1 MNIPITEKEFIQD
14 ILENCGKIPAFHGPI
29 WSWANGPIKSR
40 IIEYGIINPI
50 IPEVR
55 FGGWPNEYIKEVRFG
70 GWPNGYIKEI
80 WEMNSNA
87 ILSARGLSID
97 DRCSLIG
104 SSTLKIP
111 HVKDWLLKKEDSD
124 EFKNGWFTNLPYHE
138 RKFMMPVRSFDDYY
152 KDISDIQI
160 FRISHI
166 PDDIKFED
174 CVPTVGELYIAHPY
188 RQGVYLPVSKY
199 EHLIFR
205 ERIHELSKV
214 MMALGATEIRTLQNS
229 DNKSQYISENSS
241 NISASVGVERFGAK
255 GAFSSFLKNL
265 NETEKSDSIVINFKN
280 DPIDLPKIPDCLVWY
295 PHDKEWQHIAESRL
309 LGNILEYEI
318 NLSSKAISL
327 VSEIERS
334 NIEAQ
339 AKALFASGSYS
350 KDSSSYVFFKE
361 ESAKN
366 TKIRIKF
373 KSRKDY

>member
-14 ILENCGKIPAFHGPI
+14 ILENCGLNTLDLDLLPFEEMAMLNALVEERVKP
-29 WSWANGPIKSR
+29 R
-40 IIEYGIINPI
+40 IIEYGVINPI
-50 IPEVR
+50 IPR
-55 FGGWPNEYIKEVRFG
+55 YFYNGGHR
-70 GWPNGYIKEI
+70 GYIKKI

-87 ILSARGLSID
+87 IISARGLSIE

-104 SSTLKIP
+104 SSTLKIL

-160 FRISHI
+160 FRNSHI
-166 PDDIKFED
+166 PEDIKFED

-229 DNKSQYISENSS
+229 DSKTQSSSENSS
-241 NISASVGVERFGAK
+241 NTSASVGLGKFGAK
-255 GAFSSFLKNL
+255 GAFSSFLKSLAEN
-265 NETEKSDSIVINFKN
+265 EKSDSIVINFKN
-280 DPIDLPKIPDCLVWY
+280 DPIDQPKVPDGLIWY
-295 PHDKEWQHIAESRL
+295 PHDKEWQHIADCRL
-309 LGNILEYEI
+309 HGNILEYEI
-318 NLSSKAISL
+318 SLSSKEINF

-339 AKALFASGSYS
+339 AKILFASGSYS
-350 KDSSSYVFFKE
+350 NDNSSYTFFKE
-361 ESAKN
+361 ESTKT
-366 TKIRIKF
+366 TKILIKF